1 MWGGKVRWHSE
12 DVLVLHALHSIWSI
26 WLKDYFCLK
35 VCLLPHTISGLSSS
49 DSCPAHPCTYS
60 PCVSCLELPL
70 CRATNSQPEQ
80 TLAVSSLWKSDVRS
94 GLGCW
99 LPIPDPL
106 WGCVPG
112 ENILISIVQ
121 FITFLACRILRRL
134 MWRLKW
140 YSQETS
146 RTRRCRKHAPK
157 QWFSAFLRLQP
168 FTTVPRIV
176 VTPTRKLFRHFS

>member
-1 MWGGKVRWHSE
+1 MLSTASGAFGWRIISAWRSVFCLTLFQDCPHLTLVRHI
-12 DVLVLHALHSIWSI
+12 HALI
-26 WLKDYFCLK
+26 
-35 VCLLPHTISGLSSS
+35 PR
-49 DSCPAHPCTYS
+49 
-60 PCVSCLELPL
+60 CVSCLELPL

-80 TLAVSSLWKSDVRS
+80 TLAVSSLWKPDVRS

-168 FTTVPRIV
+168 FTTVSWIV